1 MNRLESELNIALA
14 AVVDACKLAEAIGRS
29 LTGEGHAKKDD
40 RSPVT
45 VADFGVQAVIHH
57 HLKRALPDDLIVAEE
72 DSGELSKP
80 DNAPLRALV
89 NAHVEKILP
98 GISSEEVTALIDRG
112 SHAGGSAGR
121 FWTLDPIDGTKG
133 FLRGDQYAVA
143 LSLIENGLPVLGIL
157 GCPRLGSGS
166 IYAARSGLGASVFAL
181 DGSGRSNV
189 NVSERALPSL
199 AVFCESFES
208 GHSAHDVSARVTS
221 TLGSTAAP
229 RRMDSQAKYAVVAAG
244 EGDVYLRL
252 PTKAGYEEKIWDH
265 AAGALLV
272 EAAGG
277 RVTDIHGAPLDFS
290 RGRTLSANKGI
301 VATNAKIHDAVLAAI
316 RTAQG

>member
-14 AVVDACKLAEAIGRS
+14 AVVDACKLAEAVGRS

-57 HLKRALPDDLIVAEE
+57 HLTRALPDDPIVAEE

-89 NAHVEKILP
+89 NQHVKKILP
-98 GISSEEVTALIDRG
+98 GISGDEVTALIDRG
-112 SHAGGSAGR
+112 SHAGGGAGR

-143 LSLIENGLPVLGIL
+143 LSLIENGVPVLGIL

-181 DGSGRSNV
+181 DGSGRSDV
-189 NVSERALPSL
+189 TVSARALPSL

-208 GHSAHDVSARVTS
+208 GHSAHDVSSRVTS

-301 VATNAKIHDAVLAAI
+301 VATNAKFHDAVLAAI
-316 RTAQG
+316 RTAQS